1 MLVADI
7 VPAEGD
13 SEITSGDALYI
24 AKYLV
29 GKEEMMP

>member
-13 SEITSGDALYI
+13 GRITSGDALYI
-24 AKYLV
+24 AKYLA
-29 GKEEMMP
+29 GKEGMMP